1 MAKGLHKLTSS
12 KVKALKDAGRYS
24 DGGGLYCKVF
34 KGGSKSWVFMWVR
47 NGKRREMGMGAVKDL
62 SLANARI
69 KAGKMREF
77 VRVGKDPIAERKKLD
92 EPTFLECSTN
102 YIEAHEKNWKNEKH
116 IYQWRHTLTVY
127 AKPLHHLRVSQITT
141 PDVLA
146 VLKPIWMDKHE
157 TATRLRSRIEAVL
170 DYATAMHWR
179 SGMNPAIWRGNLKSL
194 LPSIPK
200 SKRVIHHKAM
210 DMDDIPA
217 FMSEL
222 RGREANAA
230 RLVEF
235 VILTACRS
243 IEAREARWSE
253 FDLTNGLWTIPK
265 ERMKAGR
272 EHIIP
277 LSVRALNIVQEQ
289 SELKRSDFIFP
300 YSDNLKPFSVNAP
313 RALLKR
319 MGRDETLHGFR
330 ATFKSWSTDQT
341 NFQREVIEMALA
353 HKIGN
358 DVEASYLRTSAIDK
372 RRALMQAWA
381 DYCGGEQSLKV
392 VRLNER
398 RG

>member
-1 MAKGLHKLTSS
+1 MAKGLHKLTASGI
-12 KVKALKDAGRYS
+12 KALKQAGRYS

-34 KGGSKSWVFMWVR
+34 KGGSKSWVFMWSR
-47 NGKRREMGMGAVKDL
+47 NGKRREMGMGSVKDL

-69 KAGKMREF
+69 KAGKMREL
-77 VRVGKDPIAERKKLD
+77 VRSGKDPIAERKKQD
-92 EPTFLECSTN
+92 EPTFLECALN

-194 LPSIPK
+194 LPSISK
-200 SKRVIHHKAM
+200 AKRVVHHKAM

-243 IEAREARWSE
+243 IEAREAIWSE
-253 FDLTNGLWTIPK
+253 FDLANGLWTIPK

-272 EHIIP
+272 EHIVP
-277 LSVRALNIVQEQ
+277 LSERALEIVQEQ
-289 SELKRSDFIFP
+289 AELKRSEYIFP
-300 YSDNLKPFSVNAP
+300 YSDSLKPFSVNAP

-330 ATFKSWSTDQT
+330 ATFKSWATDRT
-341 NFQREVIEMALA
+341 NVQREVIEMALA

-358 DVEASYLRTSAIDK
+358 DVEASYLRTSAIEK
-372 RRALMQAWA
+372 RRYLMQNWA
-381 DYCGGEQSLKV
+381 DYSHGTKSSEV
-392 VRLNER
+392 VRLHA
-398 RG
+398 

>member
-1 MAKGLHKLTSS
+1 
-12 KVKALKDAGRYS
+12 
-24 DGGGLYCKVF
+24 
-34 KGGSKSWVFMWVR
+34 
-47 NGKRREMGMGAVKDL
+47 
-62 SLANARI
+62 
-69 KAGKMREF
+69 
-77 VRVGKDPIAERKKLD
+77 
-92 EPTFLECSTN
+92 
-102 YIEAHEKNWKNEKH
+102 
-116 IYQWRHTLTVY
+116 
-127 AKPLHHLRVSQITT
+127 VSQITT

-194 LPSIPK
+194 LPSISK
-200 SKRVIHHKAM
+200 AKRVVHHKAM

-243 IEAREARWSE
+243 IEAREAIWSE
-253 FDLTNGLWTIPK
+253 FDLANGLWTIPK

-272 EHIIP
+272 EHIVP
-277 LSVRALNIVQEQ
+277 LSERALEIVQEQ
-289 SELKRSDFIFP
+289 AELKRSEYIFP
-300 YSDNLKPFSVNAP
+300 YSDSLKPFSVNAP

-330 ATFKSWSTDQT
+330 ATFKSWATDRT
-341 NFQREVIEMALA
+341 NVQREVIEMALA

-358 DVEASYLRTSAIDK
+358 DVEASYLRTSAIEK
-372 RRALMQAWA
+372 RRYLMQNWA
-381 DYCGGEQSLKV
+381 DYSHGTKSSEV
-392 VRLNER
+392 VRLHA
-398 RG
+398 

>member
-1 MAKGLHKLTSS
+1 MAKGLHKLTSNRI
-12 KVKALKDAGRYS
+12 KALKTAGRYS

-69 KAGKMREF
+69 KAGKMREL
-77 VRVGKDPIAERKKLD
+77 VRAGKDPIAERKKLD
-92 EPTFLECSTN
+92 EPTFLECALS

-127 AKPLHHLRVSQITT
+127 AKSLHHLRVSQITT
-141 PDVLA
+141 PDVLQ
-146 VLKPIWMDKHE
+146 VLKPIWLEKHE

-170 DYATAMHWR
+170 DYATAMRWR

-210 DMDDIPA
+210 GMDSIPV

-222 RGREANAA
+222 RSREASAA

-243 IEAREARWSE
+243 IEAREARWIE
-253 FDLTNGLWTIPK
+253 FDLANGLWTIPK

-277 LSVRALNIVQEQ
+277 LSDRALEIVQEQ
-289 SELKRSDFIFP
+289 SELKRSEFIFP
-300 YSDNLKPFSVNAP
+300 YSDSLKPFSVNAP

-319 MGRDETLHGFR
+319 MGRAETLHGFR
-330 ATFKSWSTDQT
+330 ATFKSWATDRT

-358 DVEASYLRTSAIDK
+358 DVEASYLRTSAKEK
-372 RRALMQAWA
+372 RRSLMQAWA
-381 DYCGGEQSLKV
+381 DYCDGIKSGEV
-392 VRLNER
+392 VRLH
-398 RG
+398 G